1 MSEWPFWASLGLK
14 GNFLTVLAV
23 WMLLIRILIL
33 GQHVNNWSWRS
44 TLSSWDPTM
53 SFLSPCVNGAGG
65 RVRKQELC
73 LVAVAAD
80 ARKSPARVTA
90 CRHWSREQLWGWLW
104 KMKLPNPAELQL
116 DRISP
121 PAAPG
126 LTLLENLGARPG
138 WHSGT
143 MSAGSSNVGSD
154 GCRLIL
160 VPASGS
166 RMWELPWQ
174 LWLQPITEAP
184 NKKKQ
189 VLENLQSGF
198 E

>member
-14 GNFLTVLAV
+14 GNFLTVLAL

-33 GQHVNNWSWRS
+33 DQHVNNWSWRS

-90 CRHWSREQLWGWLW
+90 CRHWSREQLWGRL
-104 KMKLPNPAELQL
+104 KDEAAKPGRASTGPDFPSGRSRPHPAGE
-116 DRISP
+116 
-121 PAAPG
+121 
-126 LTLLENLGARPG
+126 
-138 WHSGT
+138 
-143 MSAGSSNVGSD
+143 
-154 GCRLIL
+154 
-160 VPASGS
+160 SGS
-166 RMWELPWQ
+166 AAWMAFRDNERRQ
-174 LWLQPITEAP
+174 Q
-184 NKKKQ
+184 
-189 VLENLQSGF
+189 
-198 E
+198 